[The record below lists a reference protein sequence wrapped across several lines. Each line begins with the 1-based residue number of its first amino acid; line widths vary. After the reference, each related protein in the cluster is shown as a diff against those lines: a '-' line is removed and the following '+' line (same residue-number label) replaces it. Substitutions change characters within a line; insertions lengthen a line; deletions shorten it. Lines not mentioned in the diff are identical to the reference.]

1 MNESYVD
8 AESWSFIVKSLLPV
22 FTVCPEIIVTGRERI
37 QYGWNP
43 WQGSG
48 EHGHGSLL
56 PGIVNSLLL
65 LAQTT
70 AYLLP

>member
-1 MNESYVD
+1 MVCRPRPKRQARDHELFS
-8 AESWSFIVKSLLPV
+8 V

-48 EHGHGSLL
+48 EPGHGPLL